1 MVEEPRPDEKGVQK
15 DSLRRGGGRLS
26 QEDKWVRTRVSIVVL
41 TTIILILLVILLSVF
56 DIVTSDYAVV
66 VGAVL
71 ALVGVLITQMVN
83 TFNAREA
90 QKHQQKL
97 EDQRAQDDALQ
108 KYLDQVSDSETY
120 KNLRTA
126 KEEGYKRAVMLAK
139 MKTLLLALDG
149 GRKSILLLFL
159 NEAKLVKKSQYLRS
173 SDKKGGWNYPIL
185 ELEGIDFSGAKLD
198 HSIEVDFADL
208 SGANL
213 SNTDLSG
220 ATLGGV
226 NLRDADLSGS
236 NLSKAKLLTANQT
249 KLLRTEGG
257 EAEPD
262 YPERV
267 GPIDELLKMDLS
279 RANLRGA
286 DLTEADLTGADLTE
300 AVLTGA
306 NLSGANLFKA
316 VQLTK
321 EQLQGVLGD
330 ENTKLPSH
338 LKPPAQWNVKTD
350 EQPEEN

>member
-108 KYLDQVSDSETY
+108 KYLDQVSDSKTY
-120 KNLRTA
+120 KDLRRA

-159 NEAKLVKKSQYLRS
+159 NEAKLIKKSQYLRS
-173 SDKKGGWNYPIL
+173 HDKEKRDWNYPIL

-236 NLSKAKLLTANQT
+236 N
-249 KLLRTEGG
+249 
-257 EAEPD
+257 
-262 YPERV
+262 
-267 GPIDELLKMDLS
+267 
-279 RANLRGA
+279 
-286 DLTEADLTGADLTE
+286 
-300 AVLTGA
+300 
-306 NLSGANLFKA
+306 
-316 VQLTK
+316 
-321 EQLQGVLGD
+321 
-330 ENTKLPSH
+330 
-338 LKPPAQWNVKTD
+338 
-350 EQPEEN
+350 